1 MWSLFRRKAPFA
13 VFFLP
18 PAAFSLPR
26 KEKGAE
32 YRPFGSLPQKT
43 SPFWRKKS
51 PLRVQ
56 RAKTQESKKNTAA
69 LAHERGAAAE
79 REVQA

>member
-1 MWSLFRRKAPFA
+1 MWSLFRRKSPFA

-32 YRPFGSLPQKT
+32 YCHFCQDRKEWIAGGIPIDFSIVTCYT
-43 SPFWRKKS
+43 SIVNHKR
-51 PLRVQ
+51 
-56 RAKTQESKKNTAA
+56 
-69 LAHERGAAAE
+69 
-79 REVQA
+79 